1 MASIKSISGIVFYV
15 SNLKKSKKFYEG
27 LGFRFGTPKG
37 DYITAY
43 INWFWI
49 ELRPGEKKEGGT
61 ATQISVDSVDEFYED
76 VKSKGLKP
84 EDVPKDIP
92 QGRREFMLR
101 DPDGY
106 KLVFFTKK

>member
-1 MASIKSISGIVFYV
+1 
-15 SNLKKSKKFYEG
+15 
-27 LGFRFGTPKG
+27 
-37 DYITAY
+37 
-43 INWFWI
+43 
-49 ELRPGEKKEGGT
+49 
-61 ATQISVDSVDEFYED
+61 
-76 VKSKGLKP
+76 LKP